1 MRAFRKLSDFLKAYL
16 AIKRQADPEK
26 VMAALGKPATL
37 ELSEEQA
44 REVEYLFC
52 GFPVNEGMGN
62 GAECIKRDPPE
73 VARSF
78 FKHWPRTEFRYFMA
92 LSPDCTTLEFT
103 NADPALDGVEL
114 IQAAM
119 IKLGAIKKHDDDGE
133 WYYQTA
139 HPMVKRMAQMGANQ
153 GDLTA
158 ITKKQSILA

>member
-1 MRAFRKLSDFLKAYL
+1 MKVFRDLASFLKAYL
-16 AIKRQADPEK
+16 ATKRQQDPEK
-26 VMAALGKPATL
+26 VLTALGKPETL
-37 ELSEEQA
+37 ELDEGQA
-44 REVEYLFC
+44 AFIQDQFC
-52 GFPVNEGMGN
+52 GDFV
-62 GAECIKRDPPE
+62 RDIEPHDPAE
-73 VARSF
+73 VAKLF
-78 FKHWPRTEFRYFMA
+78 FKHWPRTDFRYFMA

-119 IKLGAIKKHDDDGE
+119 IKLGAIKKHEDDGE